1 MKLNDERYQWMYDQC
16 NDLKRA
22 LVTWDY
28 LKQRGFGYSND
39 AYKKVSDTVHHK
51 ALSLLMVAMGEQI
64 PKSLWSVNDYS
75 VLYGILDDN
84 KDELDLRG
92 DD

>member
-1 MKLNDERYQWMYDQC
+1 MKLHDKRYQWMYDQC

-28 LKQRGFGYSND
+28 LKQSGFGYSNE

-75 VLYGILDDN
+75 VLYGIIDDN

>member
-1 MKLNDERYQWMYDQC
+1 MKLNDKRYQWMYDQC

-28 LKQRGFGYSND
+28 LKQCGFIYSNE

-75 VLYGILDDN
+75 VLLGLLMITRMN
-84 KDELDLRG
+84 
-92 DD
+92 